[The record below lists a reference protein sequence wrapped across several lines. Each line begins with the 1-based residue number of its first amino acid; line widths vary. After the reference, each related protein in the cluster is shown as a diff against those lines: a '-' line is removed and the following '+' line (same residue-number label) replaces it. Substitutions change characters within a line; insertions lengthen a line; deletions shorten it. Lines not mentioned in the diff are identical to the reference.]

1 MIFDKKKKKSETF
14 GIFNYIMY
22 ASGQRSYFFFLK
34 LILQTRN
41 QEKATLAW
49 KVWSKKK

>member
-1 MIFDKKKKKSETF
+1 MILDKKKKKSETF

-22 ASGQRSYFFFLK
+22 ASGQRSYFFLK

-41 QEKATLAW
+41 QEKATLA
-49 KVWSKKK
+49 